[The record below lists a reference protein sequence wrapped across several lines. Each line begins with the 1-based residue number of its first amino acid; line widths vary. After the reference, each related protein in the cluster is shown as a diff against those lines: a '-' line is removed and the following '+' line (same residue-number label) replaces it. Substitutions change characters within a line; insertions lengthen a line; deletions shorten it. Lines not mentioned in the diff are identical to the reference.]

1 MKARFVSNLPEK
13 GILGAFANAL
23 RRLAQTKTF
32 EQITVR
38 AIVQEAEQ
46 TLIDLN
52 ISQEPVLSVKVIN

>member
-13 GILGAFANAL
+13 GVLGAFANAL

-38 AIVQEAEQ
+38 AILMPSKAKSMKLFLVLTT
-46 TLIDLN
+46 TLATLT
-52 ISQEPVLSVKVIN
+52 